1 MKLKEINNCLEM
13 DMQIFD
19 SIFLRGVEISIKNI
33 NYRIKIGIN
42 LKMNLGLWHQA
53 YFNIKNELNETK

>member
-53 YFNIKNELNETK
+53 YLNIKNELNETK